1 VEFPDQENTI
11 KNLQEM
17 GIAVPFGD
25 HWMRMD
31 SLSEEP
37 WTPGTMAAAP
47 WMDFAMALN
56 RIGWRPAPHVN
67 GDPARNAGPDEA
79 INNTLDAY
87 EAADRESS
95 IKDKRWYVEH
105 VPFATPQQI
114 DRMAKLGIIVSI
126 QDSGYNPG
134 FPVDLPKE
142 RFEHQNPVREFLEH
156 KLVVI
161 GGSDYSGPNPIE
173 KNPNN
178 PMIPFYFYVTRKSR
192 AGAIVAGD
200 EKISRE
206 DALRIFT
213 VNPAYATFEEKVK
226 GSIAPGMLADFVI
239 LNQDIMTVPDD
250 KLLETHPL
258 ATFVGGKK
266 VYSAE
271 NTNF

>member
-1 VEFPDQENTI
+1 
-11 KNLQEM
+11 
-17 GIAVPFGD
+17 
-25 HWMRMD
+25 MD

-47 WMDFAMALN
+47 WKDFAMALN
-56 RIGWRPAPHVN
+56 RIGWRPAPHVS

-79 INNTLDAY
+79 TNNTLDAY
-87 EAADRESS
+87 EAADREIS

-105 VPFATPQQI
+105 VPFATPEQI

-142 RFEHQNPVREFLEH
+142 RFEHQNPVRGFLEH

-226 GSIAPGMLADFVI
+226 GSIAPGMLADFVV
-239 LNQDIMTVPDD
+239 LNQDIMTVLDE

-266 VYSAE
+266 VYAAE